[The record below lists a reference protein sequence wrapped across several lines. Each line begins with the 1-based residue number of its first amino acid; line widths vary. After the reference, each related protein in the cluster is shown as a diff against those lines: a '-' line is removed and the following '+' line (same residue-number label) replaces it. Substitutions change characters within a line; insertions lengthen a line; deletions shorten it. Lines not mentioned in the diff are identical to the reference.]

1 MDCCNFR
8 RFSVCRRARMHR
20 TRVDDPSGDK
30 VCWNGHA
37 LDHCQ
42 VYSRFYSNS
51 CYNDF
56 SVFRFTKTIR
66 IAVFLSRFF
75 KLTKFQNV
83 FLPIS
88 NSLWNINQTF
98 ISWNFVANRNSS
110 NLKIICVILSGL
122 LVYPVTKPR
131 SWITAGSMAPEFR
144 SLSSSCA
151 HSIRHCQTSKQAG
164 VVNYQYY

>member
-1 MDCCNFR
+1 MSESTDAPHSGGWPFR
-8 RFSVCRRARMHR
+8 GQSLLER
-20 TRVDDPSGDK
+20 TCTRSLPGLK
-30 VCWNGHA
+30 W
-37 LDHCQ
+37 
-42 VYSRFYSNS
+42 FYSNS

-83 FLPIS
+83 SLHIS

-110 NLKIICVILSGL
+110 NLKILCLILSGL